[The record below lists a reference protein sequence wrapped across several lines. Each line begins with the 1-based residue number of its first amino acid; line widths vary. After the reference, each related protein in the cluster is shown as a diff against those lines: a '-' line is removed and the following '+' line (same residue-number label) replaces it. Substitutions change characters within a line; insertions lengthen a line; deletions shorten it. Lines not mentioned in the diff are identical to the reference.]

1 MFDNLCCTN
10 LNGSGSFIEMAYE
23 SVKIRDIVDRSVS
36 HAWSIPK
43 FQHGFVWKSTQVKMS
58 LPLGIL
64 AVALLAACGEEKKA
78 VELPPPVVTVTAA
91 EQREVK
97 DWDEYT
103 GRLAPLGT
111 VEVRPRVSGYL
122 TEVKFDDGDM
132 VKKGQ
137 VLFVIDPR
145 PYQAEQDRAQGEY
158 DQADSS
164 MKLATAEYD
173 RAKQLRERGATSAG
187 DFDKSSASFL
197 KAQGALLTARA
208 ALESAKLNLEFCRI
222 TSPIDG
228 HASVANITVGNL
240 VSPQIE
246 KPLTT
251 IVSTNPVYAYADV
264 DERSLLRYVRY
275 YASKKVLPG
284 DEDKVKVPIQLSLQ
298 DEKDFSHTGYIDFLD
313 NRVDPETGT
322 IRIRGVFDFENG
334 LLGPGLFVRL
344 RIPAGAPYQAVLV
357 PQRSVTSTQGEKFVV
372 VIGQDN
378 TATFRPVELGT
389 LNAGMQVIR
398 KGLVAGERVVVDGLL
413 KVRPGEKVDPKPL
426 PVDDQAAARNTAQ

>member
-1 MFDNLCCTN
+1 MQSSPVSRGYSL
-10 LNGSGSFIEMAYE
+10 SFRECRL
-23 SVKIRDIVDRSVS
+23 KI
-36 HAWSIPK
+36 
-43 FQHGFVWKSTQVKMS
+43 T

-64 AVALLAACGEEKKA
+64 AVVLLAGCREEKKA

-111 VEVRPRVSGYL
+111 VEVRPKVSGYL
-122 TEVKFDDGDM
+122 TEVKFEDGDM

-145 PYQAEQDRAQGEY
+145 PYQADQDRAQGEY
-158 DQADSS
+158 DQADASL
-164 MKLATAEYD
+164 KLATAEYD

-208 ALESAKLNLEFCRI
+208 TLESARLDLEFCRI

-228 HASVANITVGNL
+228 HASLANITVGNL

-264 DERSLLRYVRY
+264 DERSLLRYSRY
-275 YASKKVLPG
+275 YYAHKKVPPG
-284 DEDKVKVPIQLSLQ
+284 DEDKVKVPIQLALQ

-313 NRVDPETGT
+313 NKVDPETGT

-344 RIPAGAPYQAVLV
+344 RIPAGEPYQAVLV
-357 PQRSVTSTQGEKFVV
+357 PQRSVISMQGEKMVV
-372 VIGQDN
+372 VIGKDN
-378 TATFRPVELGT
+378 IAAFRPVELGT
-389 LNAGMQVIR
+389 LNSGMQVIR
-398 KGLVAGERVVVDGLL
+398 KGLTAGERVVVDGLL
-413 KVRPGEKVDPKPL
+413 KVRPGEKVDPKLIPIA
-426 PVDDQAAARNTAQ
+426 DQAAQQNSAQ

>member
-1 MFDNLCCTN
+1 M
-10 LNGSGSFIEMAYE
+10 
-23 SVKIRDIVDRSVS
+23 
-36 HAWSIPK
+36 
-43 FQHGFVWKSTQVKMS
+43 
-58 LPLGIL
+58 
-64 AVALLAACGEEKKA
+64 
-78 VELPPPVVTVTAA
+78 
-91 EQREVK
+91 
-97 DWDEYT
+97 
-103 GRLAPLGT
+103 
-111 VEVRPRVSGYL
+111 
-122 TEVKFDDGDM
+122 
-132 VKKGQ
+132 
-137 VLFVIDPR
+137 
-145 PYQAEQDRAQGEY
+145 
-158 DQADSS
+158 
-164 MKLATAEYD
+164 
-173 RAKQLRERGATSAG
+173 SAG

-208 ALESAKLNLEFCRI
+208 ALESARLDLEFCRI

-228 HASVANITVGNL
+228 HASLANITVGNL

-275 YASKKVLPG
+275 YASKKLLPG
-284 DEDKVKVPIQLSLQ
+284 DEDKAKLPIQLSLQ

-357 PQRSVTSTQGEKFVV
+357 PQRSVISMQGEKLVV

-378 TATFRPVELGT
+378 IAAFRPVDLGT
-389 LNAGMQVIR
+389 LNAGMQVIG
-398 KGLVAGERVVVDGLL
+398 KGLAAGERVVVDGLL
-413 KVRPGEKVDPKPL
+413 KVRPGEKVDPKPV
-426 PVDDQAAARNTAQ
+426 PIEEQAAERNRAQ

>member
-1 MFDNLCCTN
+1 MQSPPVSRCH
-10 LNGSGSFIEMAYE
+10 SQSFQE
-23 SVKIRDIVDRSVS
+23 R
-36 HAWSIPK
+36 
-43 FQHGFVWKSTQVKMS
+43 FLKMT
-58 LPLGIL
+58 LLLGIL
-64 AVALLAACGEEKKA
+64 AVVLLAGCGEEKKA
-78 VELPPPVVTVTAA
+78 VELPLPVVTVTAA

-103 GRLAPLGT
+103 GRLGPMGT
-111 VEVRPRVSGYL
+111 VEVRPKVSGYL

-145 PYQAEQDRAQGEY
+145 PYQADQDRAQGEY

-164 MKLATAEYD
+164 LKLATAD
-173 RAKQLRERGATSAG
+173 FNRAKQLRERGATSAG
-187 DFDKSSASFL
+187 DFDKISASFL

-208 ALESAKLNLEFCRI
+208 ALESARLDLEFCTI

-240 VSPQIE
+240 VSPQIQ

-344 RIPAGAPYQAVLV
+344 RIPAGERYQAVLV
-357 PQRSVTSTQGEKFVV
+357 PQRSVASTQGEKFVV
-372 VIGQDN
+372 VIGHDN
-378 TATFRPVELGT
+378 TAAFRPVELGT
-389 LNAGMQVIR
+389 LNGGMQVIR
-398 KGLVAGERVVVDGLL
+398 KGLAAGEQVVVDGLL
-413 KVRPGEKVDPKPL
+413 KVAPGEKVDPKPL
-426 PVDDQAAARNTAQ
+426 PSEGRAVESNSAQ

>member
-1 MFDNLCCTN
+1 MFSLLNVSLCS
-10 LNGSGSFIEMAYE
+10 LPYGWMQSPPVSRSHSLSFEE
-23 SVKIRDIVDRSVS
+23 CLL
-36 HAWSIPK
+36 
-43 FQHGFVWKSTQVKMS
+43 KMT

-64 AVALLAACGEEKKA
+64 AVVLLAGCGDEKKA

-103 GRLAPLGT
+103 GRLAPLGK
-111 VEVRPRVSGYL
+111 VEVRPKVSGYL
-122 TEVKFDDGDM
+122 TEVKFEDGDM

-145 PYQAEQDRAQGEY
+145 PYQADQDRAQGEY

-164 MKLATAEYD
+164 IKLATAEYD

-228 HASVANITVGNL
+228 HASLANITVGNL
-240 VSPQIE
+240 VSPQTE

-275 YASKKVLPG
+275 YYAFKKVRPG
-284 DEDKVKVPIQLSLQ
+284 DEDKVKLPIQLSLQ

-313 NRVDPETGT
+313 NKVDPETGT

-334 LLGPGLFVRL
+334 LLGPGLFVNL

-378 TATFRPVELGT
+378 IAAFRPVELGT

-413 KVRPGEKVDPKPL
+413 KVRPGEKVDPKP
-426 PVDDQAAARNTAQ
+426 VAIEEQAAERKTAQ

>member
-1 MFDNLCCTN
+1 MQSPPVSRSHSL
-10 LNGSGSFIEMAYE
+10 SFEE
-23 SVKIRDIVDRSVS
+23 CLL
-36 HAWSIPK
+36 
-43 FQHGFVWKSTQVKMS
+43 KMTR
-58 LPLGIL
+58 LLGIL
-64 AVALLAACGEEKKA
+64 AVVLLAGCGEEKKA
-78 VELPPPVVTVTAA
+78 IELPPPVVTVTAA

-111 VEVRPRVSGYL
+111 VEVRPKVSGYL
-122 TEVKFDDGDM
+122 TEVKFEDGDM

-145 PYQAEQDRAQGEY
+145 PYQADQDRAQGEY
-158 DQADSS
+158 DQADASL
-164 MKLATAEYD
+164 KLANAEYD

-228 HASVANITVGNL
+228 HASLANITVGNL

-275 YASKKVLPG
+275 YYAFKKVRPG
-284 DEDKVKVPIQLSLQ
+284 DEDKVKLPIQLSLQ
-298 DEKDFSHTGYIDFLD
+298 DEKDFPHTGYIDFLD
-313 NRVDPETGT
+313 NKVDPETGT

-334 LLGPGLFVRL
+334 LLGPGLFVNL

-378 TATFRPVELGT
+378 IAAFRPVELGT

-398 KGLVAGERVVVDGLL
+398 KGLAAGERVVVDGLL
-413 KVRPGEKVDPKPL
+413 KVRPGEKVDPKP
-426 PVDDQAAARNTAQ
+426 VAIEEQAAERKTAQ

>member
-1 MFDNLCCTN
+1 MQ
-10 LNGSGSFIEMAYE
+10 SP
-23 SVKIRDIVDRSVS
+23 SVS
-36 HAWSIPK
+36 RCHSLS
-43 FQHGFVWKSTQVKMS
+43 FQERLLKTT

-64 AVALLAACGEEKKA
+64 AVVLLAGCGEEKKA
-78 VELPPPVVTVTAA
+78 VELPLPVVTVTAA

-111 VEVRPRVSGYL
+111 VEVRPKVSGYL
-122 TEVKFDDGDM
+122 TEVKFEDGDM

-145 PYQAEQDRAQGEY
+145 PYQADQDHAQGEY
-158 DQADSS
+158 DQAGSS
-164 MKLATAEYD
+164 LKLATADYD
-173 RAKQLRERGATSAG
+173 RAKQLRDRGATSAG
-187 DFDKSSASFL
+187 DFDKTSASFL

-208 ALESAKLNLEFCRI
+208 ALESARLDLEFCKI

-228 HASVANITVGNL
+228 HASLANITVGNL

-275 YASKKVLPG
+275 YYAFKKILPG
-284 DEDKVKVPIQLSLQ
+284 DEEKVKLPIQLSLQ

-313 NRVDPETGT
+313 NKVDPETGT

-344 RIPAGAPYQAVLV
+344 RIPAGDPYQAVLV
-357 PQRSVTSTQGEKFVV
+357 PQRSVTSMQGEKFVV
-372 VIGQDN
+372 VIGHDN
-378 TATFRPVELGT
+378 IAAFRPVELGT

-398 KGLVAGERVVVDGLL
+398 KGLAAGERVVVDGLL
-413 KVRPGEKVDPKPL
+413 KVRPGEKVDAKPV
-426 PVDDQAAARNTAQ
+426 PIEEQAAERNSAQ

>member
-1 MFDNLCCTN
+1 MAGMQSPAVSRGYSL
-10 LNGSGSFIEMAYE
+10 SFQQC
-23 SVKIRDIVDRSVS
+23 VPKII
-36 HAWSIPK
+36 
-43 FQHGFVWKSTQVKMS
+43 
-58 LPLGIL
+58 LPLEIL
-64 AVALLAACGEEKKA
+64 ATVLFAGCGEGKKA
-78 VELPPPVVTVTAA
+78 VDLPPPVVTVTPA

-103 GRLAPLGT
+103 GRLAPQGT
-111 VEVRPRVSGYL
+111 VEVRPKVSGYL
-122 TEVKFDDGDM
+122 TEVKFDDGDI

-145 PYQAEQDRAQGEY
+145 PYQADQDRAQGEY

-164 MKLATAEYD
+164 LKLATAEYD

-187 DFDKSSASFL
+187 DFDKVSASFL

-208 ALESAKLNLEFCRI
+208 ALESAKLDLEFCRI

-228 HASVANITVGNL
+228 HASLANITVGNL

-251 IVSTNPVYAYADV
+251 IVSMNPVYAYADV
-264 DERSLLRYVRY
+264 DERSLLRYVRFY
-275 YASKKVLPG
+275 YAFKKVAPG
-284 DEDKVKVPIQLSLQ
+284 DEDKVKLPIQLSLQ
-298 DEKDFSHTGYIDFLD
+298 DEKDFPHTGYIDFLD
-313 NRVDPETGT
+313 NKVDPETGT
-322 IRIRGVFDFENG
+322 IRIRGVFNFENG

-344 RIPAGAPYQAVLV
+344 RIPAGAPYRAIVV

-378 TATFRPVELGT
+378 TAAFRPVELGT
-389 LNAGMQVIR
+389 RNAGMQVIR
-398 KGLVAGERVVVDGLL
+398 KGLAAGERVAVDGLL
-413 KVRPGEKVDPKPL
+413 KVRPGEKVDPKPV
-426 PVDDQAAARNTAQ
+426 PTEEQAVERNAAR

>member
-1 MFDNLCCTN
+1 MQSPPVSRSHSL
-10 LNGSGSFIEMAYE
+10 SFEE
-23 SVKIRDIVDRSVS
+23 CLL
-36 HAWSIPK
+36 
-43 FQHGFVWKSTQVKMS
+43 KMT

-64 AVALLAACGEEKKA
+64 AVVLLAGCGDEKKA

-103 GRLAPLGT
+103 GRLVPLGT
-111 VEVRPRVSGYL
+111 VEVRPKVSGYL
-122 TEVKFDDGDM
+122 TEVKFEDGDM

-187 DFDKSSASFL
+187 DFDKSSASLL

-208 ALESAKLNLEFCRI
+208 ALERVRLDLEFCRI

-228 HASVANITVGNL
+228 HASLANITVGNL
-240 VSPQIE
+240 VSPQTE

-251 IVSTNPVYAYADV
+251 IVSMNPVYAYADV

-275 YASKKVLPG
+275 YYAFKKVLPG

-334 LLGPGLFVRL
+334 LLGPGLFVNL

-378 TATFRPVELGT
+378 IAAFRPVELGT
-389 LNAGMQVIR
+389 L
-398 KGLVAGERVVVDGLL
+398 
-413 KVRPGEKVDPKPL
+413 
-426 PVDDQAAARNTAQ
+426 

>member
-1 MFDNLCCTN
+1 M
-10 LNGSGSFIEMAYE
+10 
-23 SVKIRDIVDRSVS
+23 V
-36 HAWSIPK
+36 
-43 FQHGFVWKSTQVKMS
+43 
-58 LPLGIL
+58 
-64 AVALLAACGEEKKA
+64 LLAGCGEEKKA

-103 GRLAPLGT
+103 GRLAPQGT
-111 VEVRPRVSGYL
+111 VEVRPKVSGYL
-122 TEVKFDDGDM
+122 TEVKFDDGDI

-145 PYQAEQDRAQGEY
+145 PYQADQDRAQGEY

-164 MKLATAEYD
+164 LKLATAEYD

-187 DFDKSSASFL
+187 DFDKASASFL

-208 ALESAKLNLEFCRI
+208 ALESAKLDLEFCRI

-228 HASVANITVGNL
+228 HASLANITVGNL

-251 IVSTNPVYAYADV
+251 IVSMNPVYAYADV
-264 DERSLLRYVRY
+264 DERSLLRYVRFY
-275 YASKKVLPG
+275 YAFKKVAPG
-284 DEDKVKVPIQLSLQ
+284 DEDKVKLPIELALQ
-298 DEKDFSHTGYIDFLD
+298 DEKDFSHAGYIDFLD
-313 NRVDPETGT
+313 NKVDPETGT

-344 RIPAGAPYQAVLV
+344 RIPAGAPYQAVVV

-378 TATFRPVELGT
+378 TAAFRPVELGSV
-389 LNAGMQVIR
+389 NAGMQVIR
-398 KGLVAGERVVVDGLL
+398 KGLSAGERVVVDGLL
-413 KVRPGEKVDPKPL
+413 KVRPGEKVDPKPV
-426 PVDDQAAARNTAQ
+426 PTEEQAVERNAAR

>member
-1 MFDNLCCTN
+1 MFLCVRSRMGWMQSPQVSRDHS
-10 LNGSGSFIEMAYE
+10 LSFEE
-23 SVKIRDIVDRSVS
+23 CLLKI
-36 HAWSIPK
+36 
-43 FQHGFVWKSTQVKMS
+43 T

-64 AVALLAACGEEKKA
+64 AVVLLAGCGKEKKA
-78 VELPPPVVTVTAA
+78 VELPPPVVTVTSV

-111 VEVRPRVSGYL
+111 VEVRPKVSGYL
-122 TEVKFDDGDM
+122 TEVKFEDGDM

-145 PYQAEQDRAQGEY
+145 PYQADQDRAQGEY

-164 MKLATAEYD
+164 LKLATADYD
-173 RAKQLRERGATSAG
+173 RAKQLREKGATSAG
-187 DFDKSSASFL
+187 DFDKASASFL

-208 ALESAKLNLEFCRI
+208 ALESARLDLEFCRI

-228 HASVANITVGNL
+228 HASLANITVGNL
-240 VSPQIE
+240 VSPQTE

-251 IVSTNPVYAYADV
+251 IVSMNPVYAYADV

-275 YASKKVLPG
+275 YYTFKKVLPG

-298 DEKDFSHTGYIDFLD
+298 DEKDFFHTGYIDFLY
-313 NRVDPETGT
+313 NRVDRERGPT
-322 IRIRGVFDFENG
+322 RMRGVCDFEKRV
-334 LLGPGLFVRL
+334 LAREICVRL
-344 RIPAGAPYQAVLV
+344 RILVGARYQAVLV
-357 PQRSVTSTQGEKFVV
+357 PQRSVISMQGEKLVV

-378 TATFRPVELGT
+378 IAAFRPVELGT

-398 KGLVAGERVVVDGLL
+398 KGLAAGERVVVDGLL
-413 KVRPGEKVDPKPL
+413 KVRPGEKVDPKPV
-426 PVDDQAAARNTAQ
+426 PIEEQAVERNRVQ

>member
-1 MFDNLCCTN
+1 LFSLLNVSLCS
-10 LNGSGSFIEMAYE
+10 LPYGWMQSPPVSRSHSLSFEE
-23 SVKIRDIVDRSVS
+23 CLL
-36 HAWSIPK
+36 
-43 FQHGFVWKSTQVKMS
+43 KMT

-64 AVALLAACGEEKKA
+64 AVVLLAGCGDEKKA

-103 GRLAPLGT
+103 GRLAPLGK
-111 VEVRPRVSGYL
+111 VEVRPKVSGYL
-122 TEVKFDDGDM
+122 TEVKFEDGDM

-145 PYQAEQDRAQGEY
+145 PYQADQDRAQGEY
-158 DQADSS
+158 DQADASL
-164 MKLATAEYD
+164 KLANAEYD

-228 HASVANITVGNL
+228 HASLANITVGNL

-275 YASKKVLPG
+275 YYAFKKVRPG
-284 DEDKVKVPIQLSLQ
+284 DEDKVKLPIQLSLQ
-298 DEKDFSHTGYIDFLD
+298 DEKDFPHTGYIDFLD
-313 NRVDPETGT
+313 NKVDPETGT

-334 LLGPGLFVRL
+334 LLGPGLFVNL

-378 TATFRPVELGT
+378 IAAFRPVELGT

-398 KGLVAGERVVVDGLL
+398 KGVAAGERVVVDGVL
-413 KVRPGEKVDPKPL
+413 KVRPGEKVDPKP
-426 PVDDQAAARNTAQ
+426 VAIEDQAAERKTAQ

>member
-1 MFDNLCCTN
+1 MQSPPVSRSHSL
-10 LNGSGSFIEMAYE
+10 SFEE
-23 SVKIRDIVDRSVS
+23 CLL
-36 HAWSIPK
+36 
-43 FQHGFVWKSTQVKMS
+43 KMT

-64 AVALLAACGEEKKA
+64 AVVLLAGCGDEKKA

-103 GRLAPLGT
+103 GRLAPLGK
-111 VEVRPRVSGYL
+111 VEVRPKVSGYL
-122 TEVKFDDGDM
+122 TEVKFEDGDM

-145 PYQAEQDRAQGEY
+145 PYQADQDRAQGEY
-158 DQADSS
+158 DQADASL
-164 MKLATAEYD
+164 KLATADFD

-187 DFDKSSASFL
+187 DFDKISASFL

-208 ALESAKLNLEFCRI
+208 ALESARLDLEFCTI

-240 VSPQIE
+240 VSPQIQ

-357 PQRSVTSTQGEKFVV
+357 PQRSVISMQGEKLVV

-378 TATFRPVELGT
+378 IAAFRPVELGT

-398 KGLVAGERVVVDGLL
+398 KGLAAGERVVVDGLL
-413 KVRPGEKVDPKPL
+413 KARPGEKVDPKPV
-426 PVDDQAAARNTAQ
+426 PIEKQAAERNRAQ

>member
-1 MFDNLCCTN
+1 MQSPPVSRGHTLSCQECLFKT
-10 LNGSGSFIEMAYE
+10 
-23 SVKIRDIVDRSVS
+23 IVPS
-36 HAWSIPK
+36 A
-43 FQHGFVWKSTQVKMS
+43 
-58 LPLGIL
+58 GIL
-64 AVALLAACGEEKKA
+64 AAVLLAGCGEEKKA

-97 DWDEYT
+97 GWDEYT

-111 VEVRPRVSGYL
+111 VEVRPKVSGYL
-122 TEVKFDDGDM
+122 TEVKFEDGDM
-132 VKKGQ
+132 VRKGQ
-137 VLFVIDPR
+137 VLFLIDPR
-145 PYQAEQDRAQGEY
+145 PYQADQDRAQGEY

-164 MKLATAEYD
+164 LKLATAD
-173 RAKQLRERGATSAG
+173 FNRAKQLRERGATSAG
-187 DFDKSSASFL
+187 DFDKISASFL

-208 ALESAKLNLEFCRI
+208 ALESARLDLEFCTI

-228 HASVANITVGNL
+228 HASVANITAGNL
-240 VSPQIE
+240 VSPQIQ

-251 IVSTNPVYAYADV
+251 IVSTNPIYAYADV

-322 IRIRGVFDFENG
+322 IRIRGIFDFENG

-344 RIPAGAPYQAVLV
+344 RIPAGEPYRAVLV
-357 PQRSVTSTQGEKFVV
+357 PQRSVASTQGEKFVV
-372 VIGQDN
+372 VIGKDN
-378 TATFRPVELGT
+378 TAAFRPVELGT
-389 LNAGMQVIR
+389 LNGGMQVIR
-398 KGLVAGERVVVDGLL
+398 KGLAAGEQVVVDGLL
-413 KVRPGEKVDPKPL
+413 KVAPGEKVDPKPL
-426 PVDDQAAARNTAQ
+426 PSEGRAVESNSAQ

>member
-1 MFDNLCCTN
+1 MQSPPVSRGHSL
-10 LNGSGSFIEMAYE
+10 SFQEYLL
-23 SVKIRDIVDRSVS
+23 
-36 HAWSIPK
+36 
-43 FQHGFVWKSTQVKMS
+43 KMTVPS
-58 LPLGIL
+58 GIL
-64 AVALLAACGEEKKA
+64 AVVLLAGCGGEKKA
-78 VELPPPVVTVTAA
+78 VELPPPVVTVTAV

-111 VEVRPRVSGYL
+111 VEVRPKVSGYL
-122 TEVKFDDGDM
+122 TEVKFEDGDM

-145 PYQAEQDRAQGEY
+145 PYQADQDRAQGEY

-164 MKLATAEYD
+164 LKLATAEYD
-173 RAKQLRERGATSAG
+173 RAKQLREKGATSAG
-187 DFDKSSASFL
+187 DFDKTSASFL

-208 ALESAKLNLEFCRI
+208 ALESARLDLEFCRI

-228 HASVANITVGNL
+228 HASLANITVGNL

-251 IVSTNPVYAYADV
+251 IVSMNPVYAYADV

-275 YASKKVLPG
+275 YYAFKKVRPG
-284 DEDKVKVPIQLSLQ
+284 DEDKVKLPIQLSLQ
-298 DEKDFSHTGYIDFLD
+298 DEKDFPHTGYIDFLD
-313 NRVDPETGT
+313 NKVDPETGT

-334 LLGPGLFVRL
+334 LLGPGLFVNL
-344 RIPAGAPYQAVLV
+344 RIPAGEPYQAVLV

-378 TATFRPVELGT
+378 VAAFRPVELGT

-398 KGLVAGERVVVDGLL
+398 KGLAAGERVVVDGLL

-426 PVDDQAAARNTAQ
+426 PIEHQTAQRNSAQ

>member
-1 MFDNLCCTN
+1 MQSPPVSRSHSL
-10 LNGSGSFIEMAYE
+10 SFEE
-23 SVKIRDIVDRSVS
+23 CLL
-36 HAWSIPK
+36 
-43 FQHGFVWKSTQVKMS
+43 KMT

-64 AVALLAACGEEKKA
+64 AVVLLAGCGDEKKA

-103 GRLAPLGT
+103 GRLAPLGK
-111 VEVRPRVSGYL
+111 VEVRPKVSGYL

-208 ALESAKLNLEFCRI
+208 ALESARLDLEFCRI

-228 HASVANITVGNL
+228 HASLANITVGNL

-246 KPLTT
+246 KSLTT

-275 YASKKVLPG
+275 YASKKLLPG
-284 DEDKVKVPIQLSLQ
+284 DEDKAKLPIQLSLQ
-298 DEKDFSHTGYIDFLD
+298 DEKDFPHTGYIDFLD
-313 NRVDPETGT
+313 NKVDPETGT

-334 LLGPGLFVRL
+334 LLGPGLFVNL

-378 TATFRPVELGT
+378 IAAFRPVELGT

-398 KGLVAGERVVVDGLL
+398 KGLAAGERVVVDGLL
-413 KVRPGEKVDPKPL
+413 KVRPGEKVAPKP
-426 PVDDQAAARNTAQ
+426 VAIEEQAAERKTAQ

>member
-1 MFDNLCCTN
+1 M
-10 LNGSGSFIEMAYE
+10 
-23 SVKIRDIVDRSVS
+23 IVPSP
-36 HAWSIPK
+36 A
-43 FQHGFVWKSTQVKMS
+43 
-58 LPLGIL
+58 IL
-64 AVALLAACGEEKKA
+64 AAVLLAGCGKEKKA
-78 VELPPPVVTVTAA
+78 VELSPPVVTVTAA

-111 VEVRPRVSGYL
+111 VEVRPKVSGYL
-122 TEVKFDDGDM
+122 TEVKFEDGDM
-132 VKKGQ
+132 VRKGQ
-137 VLFVIDPR
+137 VLFLIDPR
-145 PYQAEQDRAQGEY
+145 PYQADQDRAQGEY

-164 MKLATAEYD
+164 LKLATAD
-173 RAKQLRERGATSAG
+173 FNRAKQLRERGATSAG
-187 DFDKSSASFL
+187 DFDKISASFL

-208 ALESAKLNLEFCRI
+208 ALESARLDLEFCTI

-240 VSPQIE
+240 VSPQIQ

-344 RIPAGAPYQAVLV
+344 RIPAGERYQAVLV
-357 PQRSVTSTQGEKFVV
+357 PQRSVASTQGEKFVV
-372 VIGQDN
+372 VIGHDN
-378 TATFRPVELGT
+378 TAAFRPVELGT
-389 LNAGMQVIR
+389 LNGGMQVIR
-398 KGLVAGERVVVDGLL
+398 KGLAAGEQVVVDGLL
-413 KVRPGEKVDPKPL
+413 KVAPGEKVDPKPL
-426 PVDDQAAARNTAQ
+426 PSEGRAVESNSAQ

>member
-1 MFDNLCCTN
+1 MQSPPVSRSHSL
-10 LNGSGSFIEMAYE
+10 SFEE
-23 SVKIRDIVDRSVS
+23 CLL
-36 HAWSIPK
+36 
-43 FQHGFVWKSTQVKMS
+43 KMT

-64 AVALLAACGEEKKA
+64 AVVLLAGCGDEKKA

-103 GRLAPLGT
+103 GRLVPLGT
-111 VEVRPRVSGYL
+111 VEVRPKVSGYL
-122 TEVKFDDGDM
+122 TEVKFEDGDM

-145 PYQAEQDRAQGEY
+145 PYQADQDRAQGEY
-158 DQADSS
+158 DQADASL
-164 MKLATAEYD
+164 KLANAEYD

-275 YASKKVLPG
+275 YYAFKKVHPG
-284 DEDKVKVPIQLSLQ
+284 DEDKVKLPIQLSLQ

-313 NRVDPETGT
+313 NKVDPETGT

-344 RIPAGAPYQAVLV
+344 RIPAAAPYQAVLV

-378 TATFRPVELGT
+378 IAAFRPVELGT

-398 KGLVAGERVVVDGLL
+398 KGLAAGERVVVDGLL

>member
-1 MFDNLCCTN
+1 MPLKNEPSF
-10 LNGSGSFIEMAYE
+10 GSFGGATWRLQRR
-23 SVKIRDIVDRSVS
+23 KKGGR
-36 HAWSIPK
+36 
-43 FQHGFVWKSTQVKMS
+43 
-58 LPLGIL
+58 
-64 AVALLAACGEEKKA
+64 AAA
-78 VELPPPVVTVTAA
+78 PVVTVTAA

-111 VEVRPRVSGYL
+111 VDVRPKVSGYL
-122 TEVKFDDGDM
+122 TEVKFEDGDM

-145 PYQAEQDRAQGEY
+145 PYQADQDRAQGEY
-158 DQADSS
+158 DQADASL
-164 MKLATAEYD
+164 KLATADYD

-187 DFDKSSASFL
+187 DFDKASASLL

-208 ALESAKLNLEFCRI
+208 ALESAKLDLEFCRI

-228 HASVANITVGNL
+228 HASLANITVGNL

-275 YASKKVLPG
+275 YYAFRKVVPG
-284 DEDKVKVPIQLSLQ
+284 DEDKVKLPIQLSLQ
-298 DEKDFSHTGYIDFLD
+298 DEKDFPHTGYIDFLD
-313 NRVDPETGT
+313 NKVDPETGT

-344 RIPAGAPYQAVLV
+344 RIPAGDPYKAVLV
-357 PQRSVTSTQGEKFVV
+357 PQRSVTSTQGEKYVV
-372 VIGQDN
+372 VIGPDN
-378 TATFRPVELGT
+378 IAAFRPVELGT
-389 LNAGMQVIR
+389 LNAGLQVIR
-398 KGLVAGERVVVDGLL
+398 KGLAAGERVVVDGLL
-413 KVRPGEKVDPKPL
+413 KVSPGEKVDPKPV
-426 PVDDQAAARNTAQ
+426 PIEGQAAEHNSAQ

>member
-1 MFDNLCCTN
+1 M
-10 LNGSGSFIEMAYE
+10 
-23 SVKIRDIVDRSVS
+23 
-36 HAWSIPK
+36 
-43 FQHGFVWKSTQVKMS
+43 
-58 LPLGIL
+58 
-64 AVALLAACGEEKKA
+64 LLVGCSEEKKA
-78 VELPPPVVTVTAA
+78 VELPPPVVTVATA
-91 EQREVK
+91 EEREVK

-103 GRLAPLGT
+103 GRLAPMGM
-111 VEVRPRVSGYL
+111 VEVRPKVSGYL
-122 TEVKFDDGDM
+122 TEVKFEDGDM

-145 PYQAEQDRAQGEY
+145 PYQADQDRAQGEY
-158 DQADSS
+158 DQADSAL
-164 MKLATAEYD
+164 KLATAEYD

-208 ALESAKLNLEFCRI
+208 ALERARLDLEFCRI

-228 HASVANITVGNL
+228 HASLANITVGNL
-240 VSPQIE
+240 VSPQTE

-251 IVSTNPVYAYADV
+251 IVSMNPVYAYADV

-275 YASKKVLPG
+275 YYAFKKVLPG

-313 NRVDPETGT
+313 NKVDPETGT

-344 RIPAGAPYQAVLV
+344 RIPAGASYKAVVV

-389 LNAGMQVIR
+389 LNASMQVIR
-398 KGLVAGERVVVDGLL
+398 KGLAAGERVVVDGLL
-413 KVRPGEKVDPKPL
+413 KVRPGEKVDPKPV
-426 PVDDQAAARNTAQ
+426 PIEEQVAERNTAK